1 MSLQNRSSAARRL
14 LAHVPA
20 KWIPVRRQGHAP
32 TDESRPHP
40 GSAER
45 GCGLVAGL
53 LAGVVL
59 SAAPASAEIKQLRDW
74 IAACDN
80 LRACSAFGFDAELS
94 GNNYIR
100 LERDGAAEAAPRI
113 TIVVEAQKDVKFRLA
128 FDDPALAGLPS
139 GPVAGETTGDDDD
152 FKRLTIAEPQ
162 AVAAAL
168 ASLRK
173 AKTLV
178 IARIDPAGAPPSD
191 PAKSEIS
198 LSGLAA
204 ALLWID
210 DQQKRVGTV
219 TALIGRGDKPAAAVP
234 PVPTMPVVTAAKRAT
249 GPVPKKAPAAVVTK
263 ARAVCEDKKVG
274 EPDDVVRLDANA
286 VMYSFVCTSLS
297 GAYNFFNAL
306 VVDAPGKQVRLAEF
320 RFPREYG
327 ATDRDYSPINAGFD
341 EATQTLSTFNKGR
354 GLGDCG
360 STADWVWDGQAFRL
374 ILSKTMPECHGIG
387 ESDWPVLYR
396 AERK

>member
-1 MSLQNRSSAARRL
+1 M
-14 LAHVPA
+14 LANFG
-20 KWIPVRRQGHAP
+20 IG
-32 TDESRPHP
+32 T
-40 GSAER
+40 
-45 GCGLVAGL
+45 L
-53 LAGVVL
+53 
-59 SAAPASAEIKQLRDW
+59 AAPLICAALAIAPAAADIKQFRDW

-80 LRACSAFGFDAELS
+80 LRSCSVYGFDAELS

-100 LERDGAAEAAPRI
+100 LERAGAADAGLRI
-113 TIVVEAQKDVKFRLA
+113 IIAVDAQKDVTFRLA
-128 FDDPALAGLPS
+128 FDDRALAGLATE
-139 GPVAGETTGDDDD
+139 PVAGEATGDDDGL
-152 FKRLTIAEPQ
+152 KRVTIAEPQ

-178 IARIDPAGAPPSD
+178 VTRIDPTGAPPSD
-191 PAKSEIS
+191 PIRSEIS

-219 TALIGRGDKPAAAVP
+219 TALIGRGDKPASAVP
-234 PVPTMPVVTAAKRAT
+234 AVPALPVVTAAKRAT
-249 GPVPKKAPAAVVTK
+249 GPVAKKAPAAVIAK
-263 ARAVCEDKKVG
+263 ARAVCEDRKLG
-274 EPDDVVRLDANA
+274 EPDDVARLDASA
-286 VMYSFVCTSLS
+286 VMYSFVCANRS
-297 GAYNFFNAL
+297 GAYNYFNAL
-306 VVDAPGKQVRLAEF
+306 VIERPGKPVHLAEF
-320 RFPREYG
+320 KFPRDYG
-327 ATDRDYSPINAGFD
+327 ATDHDYFPINAGFD

-360 STADWVWDGQAFRL
+360 SASEWVWDGQAFRM
-374 ILSKTMPECHGIG
+374 ILSKAMPECHGIG

>member
-1 MSLQNRSSAARRL
+1 MPLQSRSSVARHLISAGWLAA
-14 LAHVPA
+14 
-20 KWIPVRRQGHAP
+20 
-32 TDESRPHP
+32 S
-40 GSAER
+40 
-45 GCGLVAGL
+45 
-53 LAGVVL
+53 VL
-59 SAAPASAEIKQLRDW
+59 SAAPASAEIKQFRDW

-80 LRACSAFGFDAELS
+80 LRTCGAYGFDAELS
-94 GNNYIR
+94 DNSHLR
-100 LERDGAAEAAPRI
+100 LERDGAADAALRI
-113 TIVVEAQKDVKFRLA
+113 TVVVEAQKDVTFRLA

-139 GPVAGETTGDDDD
+139 EPVVGEANGDDDT
-152 FKRLTIAEPQ
+152 RRVTVSEPQ

-173 AKTLV
+173 AKALV
-178 IARIDPAGAPPSD
+178 ITRIDPAGAPPSD
-191 PAKSEIS
+191 PVKSEIS

-234 PVPTMPVVTAAKRAT
+234 PVPAQPVVTTARRAA
-249 GPVPKKAPAAVVTK
+249 GPAPKKAPAAVITK
-263 ARAVCEDKKVG
+263 ARAVCEDKKLG
-274 EPDDVVRLDANA
+274 EPDDAVRLDANA
-286 VMYSFVCTSLS
+286 VMYSFVCTNLS

-306 VVDAPGKQVRLAEF
+306 VIEQPGKPVRLAEF
-320 RFPREYG
+320 RFPRESG
-327 ATDRDYSPINAGFD
+327 ATGHDYSPINAGFD

-360 STADWVWDGQAFRL
+360 STSDWVWDGQVFRM
-374 ILSKTMPECHGIG
+374 IRSKAMPECHGIG

>member
-1 MSLQNRSSAARRL
+1 
-14 LAHVPA
+14 
-20 KWIPVRRQGHAP
+20 
-32 TDESRPHP
+32 
-40 GSAER
+40 
-45 GCGLVAGL
+45 
-53 LAGVVL
+53 VV
-59 SAAPASAEIKQLRDW
+59 SAAPASAEIKQFRDW

-80 LRACSAFGFDAELS
+80 LRACSAYGFDAELS
-94 GNNYIR
+94 GNSYLR
-100 LERDGAAEAAPRI
+100 LERDGAADAALRI
-113 TIVVEAQKDVKFRLA
+113 TIVVEAQKDVTVRLA
-128 FDDPALAGLPS
+128 FDDPALAGLPPE
-139 GPVAGETTGDDDD
+139 PVAGEATGDDAD

-178 IARIDPAGAPPSD
+178 VTRIDPAGAPASD

-234 PVPTMPVVTAAKRAT
+234 AVPPLPVVTAAKRAT
-249 GPVPKKAPAAVVTK
+249 GPMPNKAPAAVIAK
-263 ARAVCEDKKVG
+263 ARAKCEDKKVG
-274 EPDDVVRLDANA
+274 EPDDVVRLGANE
-286 VMYSFVCTSLS
+286 VMYSFVCTNLS

-306 VVDAPGKQVRLAEF
+306 VIHSPGKPVRLAEF
-320 RFPREYG
+320 KFPREYG
-327 ATDRDYSPINAGFD
+327 ATDHDYAPINAGFD

-360 STADWVWDGQAFRL
+360 STSDWVWDGQAFRM
-374 ILSKTMPECHGIG
+374 ILSKAMPECRGIG

-396 AERK
+396 TERK